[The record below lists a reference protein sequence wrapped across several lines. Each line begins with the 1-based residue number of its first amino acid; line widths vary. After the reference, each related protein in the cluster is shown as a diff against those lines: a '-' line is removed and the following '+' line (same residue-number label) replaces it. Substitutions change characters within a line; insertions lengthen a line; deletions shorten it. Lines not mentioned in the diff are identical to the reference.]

1 MMTNT
6 ALNSIQTA
14 AIELSRK
21 FAACDKVDIERMWV
35 GDRPQAVI
43 WLNRNASD
51 YRKCRAALRKEFAP
65 KKFWDASNIGISDAE
80 GTLVWWRITG

>member
-14 AIELSRK
+14 AIELSQK
-21 FAACDKVDIERMWV
+21 FAACDKVDVERMWV
-35 GDRPQAVI
+35 ERPQAVI
-43 WLNRNASD
+43 WLDRNASD
-51 YRKCRAALRKEFAP
+51 YRKCRAALRKAFAP
-65 KKFWDASNIGISDAE
+65 KKFCDANNIGISDAE